1 MVRLGAFPEEVVAQ
15 VNDALGHEEVASDKW
30 KAVLAATSHRYEV
43 AIIEA
48 DWIAYEQRNPPSE
61 PAPEKKTKRGR
72 PQKNWKDL
80 CVIIGAYI
88 TKHHQV
94 SPEDKI
100 KVELASEKI
109 HKIAEDD
116 RIFDLP
122 TAPTIKEVLS
132 KILSRAESIS
142 IN

>member
-1 MVRLGAFPEEVVAQ
+1 MKSKTGPSV
-15 VNDALGHEEVASDKW
+15 S
-30 KAVLAATSHRYEV
+30 
-43 AIIEA
+43 
-48 DWIAYEQRNPPSE
+48 PP
-61 PAPEKKTKRGR
+61 KKELKVGR
-72 PQKNWKDL
+72 PEKNWKET

-88 TKHHQV
+88 IKHHQV

-109 HKIAEDD
+109 YKIAEDD

-132 KILSRAESIS
+132 RILSVAKVIS

>member
-1 MVRLGAFPEEVVAQ
+1 MNSETRR
-15 VNDALGHEEVASDKW
+15 ASP
-30 KAVLAATSHRYEV
+30 HR
-43 AIIEA
+43 
-48 DWIAYEQRNPPSE
+48 
-61 PAPEKKTKRGR
+61 KRKPNGDGR
-72 PQKNWKDL
+72 KKNWKDL